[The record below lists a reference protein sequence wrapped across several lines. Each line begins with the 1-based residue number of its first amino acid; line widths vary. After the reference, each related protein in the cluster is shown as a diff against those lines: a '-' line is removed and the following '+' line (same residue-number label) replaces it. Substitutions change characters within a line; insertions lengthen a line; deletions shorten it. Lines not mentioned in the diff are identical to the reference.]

1 MKLTKKHRL
10 ELVER
15 ATAAKEK
22 AYAPY
27 SKFRVGAALM
37 TDDGTIF
44 EGCNVEN
51 SSYGLTICAER
62 NAVFQAAFHG
72 KRKIAAVAVASDD
85 DTFITPCGAC
95 RQVLAE
101 FANSATEIILTT
113 PNGKYQTVR
122 LSKLFPTPPALKK
135 LAGNSRA

>member
-1 MKLTKKHRL
+1 MKMTKKIRL
-10 ELVER
+10 ELIRR
-15 ATAAKEK
+15 AAMAKEQ

-27 SKFRVGAALM
+27 SNFRVGAALM

-62 NAVFQAAFHG
+62 NAVFQAALQG
-72 KRKIAAVAVASDD
+72 KRKIIAVAVASDD
-85 DTFITPCGAC
+85 EGFITPCGAC

-101 FANSATEIILTT
+101 FTNGTAEVILTT
-113 PNGKYQTVR
+113 PDGRYRSVP

-135 LAGNSRA
+135 LAGNHRK